1 MAWQFINSH
10 VPIQLQIAGVSQNEL
25 KQPDIEYVK
34 TFKASILLKFA
45 NIYCNPS
52 ILNAKLN
59 RATIKVIITYL
70 S

>member
-34 TFKASILLKFA
+34 TLKASILLKFA
-45 NIYCNPS
+45 TCE
-52 ILNAKLN
+52 
-59 RATIKVIITYL
+59 YL
-70 S
+70 L